1 MNQNKLVLI
10 LTQQQS
16 EELQSYL
23 VEKVIPKAGSV
34 GKTYLFLT
42 KIEFDA
48 DEESFTVHYKKALER
63 KPSILRKDSVPI
75 GLAQLHL
82 MEYNILLDWFKPHI
96 RDYKLEQIGL

>member
-48 DEESFTVHYKKALER
+48 VEESFTVHYKKALER
-63 KPSILRKDSVPI
+63 KPSILRKDS
-75 GLAQLHL
+75 GSNKHL
-82 MEYNILLDWFKPHI
+82 NMNNEYNILLDWFKPHI
-96 RDYKLEQIGL
+96 RDYKIEQIGL

>member
-48 DEESFTVHYKKALER
+48 DEESFTVHYKKTLER
-63 KPSILRKDSVPI
+63 KPSILRKDS
-75 GLAQLHL
+75 GSN
-82 MEYNILLDWFKPHI
+82 EYNILLDWFKPHI
-96 RDYKLEQIGL
+96 RDYKLEQIGI

>member
-1 MNQNKLVLI
+1 MSQNKLVLI

-63 KPSILRKDSVPI
+63 KPSILRKDSRSN
-75 GLAQLHL
+75 
-82 MEYNILLDWFKPHI
+82 EYNILIDWFKPHI

>member
-63 KPSILRKDSVPI
+63 KPSILRKDS
-75 GLAQLHL
+75 GSN
-82 MEYNILLDWFKPHI
+82 EYNILLDWFKPHI
-96 RDYKLEQIGL
+96 RDYKIEQIGL